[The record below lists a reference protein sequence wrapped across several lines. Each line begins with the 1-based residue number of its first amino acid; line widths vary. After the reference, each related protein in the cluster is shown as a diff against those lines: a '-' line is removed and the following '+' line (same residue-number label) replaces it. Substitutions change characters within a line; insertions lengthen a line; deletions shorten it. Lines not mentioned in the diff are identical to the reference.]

1 MKEGNKRHPKII
13 SAVDLTHLQPNERI
27 GLIGNDNLRSR
38 RDFLEKLFKAGIAV
52 GLPSILFS
60 SCEPEIKYIVTD
72 EEDCPTYTPSTGN
85 NPCTCNTD
93 ATAAMS
99 PKVVNT
105 VPSKNSTFI
114 NNSSGIE
121 IRIDIDKLI
130 DATTVTGAV
139 SISPEPAGGF
149 DIHFYD
155 LSKNNNGFKTSLS
168 LVKTGTSNRLVLLD
182 DTSYTVT
189 VKSTLKDTNGKSL
202 DGNGDGTGGD
212 DFNYTFKTVKQY
224 DSCICQSDCTCVGNT
239 CTCQSYTSCSC
250 QSYTSCSCQ
259 SNTCYYCSCM
269 YLACPYNW

>member
-1 MKEGNKRHPKII
+1 MKEGNKRNPKII

-27 GLIGNDNLRSR
+27 GLIGNDNLRNR

-93 ATAAMS
+93 ATAALS

-105 VPSKNSTFI
+105 VPAKNSTFI

-139 SISPEPAGGF
+139 SITPEPAGGF

-239 CTCQSYTSCSC
+239 CSC
-250 QSYTSCSCQ
+250 QSYVSCSCQ